1 MRSAHTQ
8 GGLALLELAV
18 AAALAAMAAVWAA
31 NRLVQDAQ
39 DAAARG
45 AGVWLGEIQRGLDQ
59 LLHRHFDTLAAG
71 LAPRDE
77 RGRALFRDAWR
88 PTLPE
93 LQAAGLLARSLPRR
107 SPLGTGVIMLVRRDP
122 HCPRAGCRL
131 DALAWLDRPLLD
143 GHGQVDL
150 MRMAPL
156 VAATAGRG
164 GFAVA
169 GGVRGA
175 AFRFANPPWP
185 DVARLPAGT
194 PLAWAGLAAGKASPA
209 FGGAYSVN
217 SHVGCRSYS
226 GHTSRN
232 PLTGQCSCP
241 PGYASVI
248 MAQATDR
255 VDGAPGF
262 TSFVCVRPGK
272 E

>member
-45 AGVWLGEIQRGLDQ
+45 AGVWLGEIQRGLEQ
-59 LLHRHFDTLAAG
+59 LLQRHFDALAEG

-93 LQAAGLLARSLPRR
+93 LRAAGLLASSLPGR
-107 SPLGTGVIMLVRRDP
+107 SPLGTGVTLQVRRDP

-143 GHGQVDL
+143 GHGQIDL

-156 VAATAGRG
+156 VAATAGHG
-164 GFAVA
+164 GFASA
-169 GGVRGA
+169 DAVRGA

-185 DVARLPAGT
+185 GMARLPAGT
-194 PLAWAGLAAGKASPA
+194 PLAWAGLAASKASAA

-217 SHVGCRSYS
+217 SHTGCRSYS

-241 PGYASVI
+241 PGYTSVI
-248 MAQATDR
+248 MAQTTDR

-262 TSFVCVRPGK
+262 SSFVCVRPDKG
-272 E
+272 

>member
-1 MRSAHTQ
+1 MRSAHAQ

-59 LLHRHFDTLAAG
+59 LLQRHFDTLADG

-93 LQAAGLLARSLPRR
+93 LQAAGLLARSLPRH

-185 DVARLPAGT
+185 GVARLPAG
-194 PLAWAGLAAGKASPA
+194 
-209 FGGAYSVN
+209 
-217 SHVGCRSYS
+217 
-226 GHTSRN
+226 
-232 PLTGQCSCP
+232 
-241 PGYASVI
+241 
-248 MAQATDR
+248 
-255 VDGAPGF
+255 
-262 TSFVCVRPGK
+262 
-272 E
+272 

>member
-1 MRSAHTQ
+1 
-8 GGLALLELAV
+8 
-18 AAALAAMAAVWAA
+18 
-31 NRLVQDAQ
+31 
-39 DAAARG
+39 
-45 AGVWLGEIQRGLDQ
+45 
-59 LLHRHFDTLAAG
+59 
-71 LAPRDE
+71 
-77 RGRALFRDAWR
+77 
-88 PTLPE
+88 
-93 LQAAGLLARSLPRR
+93 
-107 SPLGTGVIMLVRRDP
+107 
-122 HCPRAGCRL
+122 
-131 DALAWLDRPLLD
+131 
-143 GHGQVDL
+143 
-150 MRMAPL
+150 
-156 VAATAGRG
+156 
-164 GFAVA
+164 
-169 GGVRGA
+169 GA